1 MTKAKVLLRWH
12 IDFDTINRRNYS
24 IYNYMENN
32 WNFTPQTSSSVSTD
46 TISELAFKIQ
56 EKQLI
61 NLFKSDISNINN
73 AASVDQSMIYYPEFK
88 PIKMSDVSILH
99 QYFLKKSSCR
109 SCDFSIGGILM
120 WADYFD
126 YKYCFYDGTLL
137 IYGYDKESETYLL
150 YHPLDP
156 NFPDRL
162 AVDIYIKAI
171 GKTHKN
177 IQYISFEEKAFED
190 EQLTLTDNSRYIDK
204 WKEYLYPIDKF
215 LHFSGKKMEKKRN
228 HLNYFY
234 NNYDDISVSI
244 LDETNLYD
252 AIEFTKSFEISHNDN
267 VLATYENEQT
277 VKVLQE
283 YGKYPFLGICIK
295 LGDSIKGISFGEKI
309 GDTFF
314 IHVEKGDIEYRG
326 IYQALASGLSQL
338 VKEKYPDVV
347 YLNREEDMGDDNL
360 RQSKLSYH
368 PSIILH
374 KKSETATLSN

>member
-1 MTKAKVLLRWH
+1 
-12 IDFDTINRRNYS
+12 
-24 IYNYMENN
+24 METN
-32 WNFTPQTSSSVSTD
+32 WNFTPQSVTSTTAD
-46 TISELAFKIQ
+46 TLSELACKLQ
-56 EKQLI
+56 EKQLM
-61 NLFKSDISNINN
+61 NLFKTGISEIDKGMSD
-73 AASVDQSMIYYPEFK
+73 DKFMLYYPEFK
-88 PIKMSDVSILH
+88 SIKISDIPIIR
-99 QYFLKKSSCR
+99 QYLLEKSSCR

-126 YKYCFYDGTLL
+126 YKYCFYEGTLL

-150 YHPLDP
+150 YQPLNPD
-156 NFPDRL
+156 FPDKL
-162 AVDIYIKAI
+162 AFGIYTAAI
-171 GKTHKN
+171 GTTNKKLR
-177 IQYISFEEKAFED
+177 YISFEEKASGAD
-190 EQLTLTDNSRYIDK
+190 QPINNSEYIDK
-204 WKEYLYPIDKF
+204 WKEYLYPIDRF

-234 NNYDDISVSI
+234 NNYDDISVAK
-244 LDETNLYD
+244 LDETNLSE
-252 AIEFTKSFEISHNDN
+252 AIEFTKNFEISHNDN

-314 IHVEKGDIEYRG
+314 IHVEKGDIGYRG

-338 VKEKYPDVV
+338 VKEKYPDVA

-374 KKSETATLSN
+374 KKSETVTLSN